1 MNEWKSEYTVTEGV
15 REKSGSGLGA
25 DWKSFRADGK
35 QKDLAS
41 TRALRP
47 HAHRC
52 LISESQ
58 SDRKGKGGTKVDIQT
73 GDTGGNI

>member
-1 MNEWKSEYTVTEGV
+1 VRDVEGAW
-15 REKSGSGLGA
+15 EKSGSGLEA
-25 DWKSFRADGK
+25 DWKSFGVDGK

-52 LISESQ
+52 PISESR
-58 SDRKGKGGTKVDIQT
+58 SDRKGNRGTEVDIQT